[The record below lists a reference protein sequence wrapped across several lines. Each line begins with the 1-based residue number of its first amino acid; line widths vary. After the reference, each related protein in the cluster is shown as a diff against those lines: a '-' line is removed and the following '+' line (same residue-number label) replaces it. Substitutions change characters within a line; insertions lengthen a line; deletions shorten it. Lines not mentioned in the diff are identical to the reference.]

1 MLRRYHSNR
10 DTHRGLLRPPVSRP
24 PIARAPMHPMRPAY
38 RRPNPGTLSDFAE
51 AFGNRIGNLRESG
64 DWFVWDVLRDAR
76 GVKSIVAE
84 QKALG
89 YGSAWCKHGQM
100 GVLQLQVD

>member
-1 MLRRYHSNR
+1 MLRRYHSNLEP
-10 DTHRGLLRPPVSRP
+10 HPGMFRPPMYRP
-24 PIARAPMHPMRPAY
+24 SVRPAY
-38 RRPNPGTLSDFAE
+38 RRANPGTLADFAE
-51 AFGNRIGNLRESG
+51 TFGNRIGNMRESG